1 MTLPELLGYVKL
13 ILDTFGVT
21 GYISAIVGVIVVI
34 TGVTYVIKA
43 MRGG

>member
-13 ILDTFGVT
+13 ILDTFGIS
-21 GYISAIVGVIVVI
+21 GYISAVFGVIVVI
-34 TGVTYVIKA
+34 TGVMYVIKA